1 MLNFAIKLLF
11 YHPKW
16 RRHSWWW
23 RWWTWC
29 WYNALQIIWRESFVL
44 LFFRVLLPIFLWLFV
59 LFYGWCLLFT
69 PTIFMSFLLLLDC
82 VCLCMCVNMFPVVAD
97 AAGWLFIYGGV
108 LNEWKILWG
117 DHNWLQKQKLSRISY
132 FYETR
137 KKTPSSSLNH

>member
-1 MLNFAIKLLF
+1 MMFIIYSYNIYVIPAA
-11 YHPKW
+11 
-16 RRHSWWW
+16 
-23 RWWTWC
+23 TWLC
-29 WYNALQIIWRESFVL
+29 VFV
-44 LFFRVLLPIFLWLFV
+44 
-59 LFYGWCLLFT
+59 
-69 PTIFMSFLLLLDC
+69 
-82 VCLCMCVNMFPVVAD
+82 CMCVNMFPVVAD